1 MAFSGSDDCYVVSIA
16 GDVDLLPR
24 FTFFR
29 IYFLS
34 SLVLAVST
42 STSTCSPSVLALR
55 TCRIYDDSWEHAA
68 VLYLT

>member
-16 GDVDLLPR
+16 GDVDLPFDL
-24 FTFFR
+24 
-29 IYFLS
+29 YVLSDLLS

-55 TCRIYDDSWEHAA
+55 TCRIYDDSWELVA
-68 VLYLT
+68 VFYLT